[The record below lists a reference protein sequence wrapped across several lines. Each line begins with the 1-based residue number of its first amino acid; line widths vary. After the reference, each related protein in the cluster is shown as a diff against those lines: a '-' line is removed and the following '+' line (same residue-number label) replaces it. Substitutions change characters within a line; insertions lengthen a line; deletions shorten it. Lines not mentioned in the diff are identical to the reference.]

1 MRQLLD
7 LRIILVFIWPSL
19 SLLSELLYLYLDKGS
34 NAGDDCES
42 ENYNLSSVVNPEHLA
57 SELSAVLHHKEDDD
71 DDDSA
76 DQAEQPKEQS
86 WIQDSYRAE
95 SFY

>member
-7 LRIILVFIWPSL
+7 LRFFFIIIWRPSVL
-19 SLLSELLYLYLDKGS
+19 CPISYLDKCS

-42 ENYNLSSVVNPEHLA
+42 ENYNLSSVVNPEHFA
-57 SELSAVLHHKEDDD
+57 TELSAVLHHKEDDD

-76 DQAEQPKEQS
+76 DEAEQPEKQS
-86 WIQDSYRAE
+86 WIQHSQSSESSY
-95 SFY
+95 